1 VPRITVT
8 VVVNAPLDTVYQL
21 AKDVERLPEFD
32 DNLESVR
39 VLEREGGRT
48 VSEWVGVVREFRQTI
63 RWTEEDEWDDERH
76 ICRFSQVKG
85 DFDRYEGTW
94 AFSPDG
100 GNRARIDLTLDYE
113 YNVPLIGPLIKN
125 LLHKKTQQ
133 AADGI
138 MTALKAMAEGESSS

>member
-1 VPRITVT
+1 VPRITAT
-8 VVVNAPLDTVYQL
+8 VAVNAPVDTVYRL
-21 AKDVERLPEFD
+21 AKEVERLPEFD
-32 DNLESVR
+32 DNLESVTI
-39 VLEREGGRT
+39 LEREGTRT

-63 RWTEEDEWDDERH
+63 RWTEEDEWDDDQH
-76 ICRFSQVKG
+76 VCRFSQVKG

-100 GNRARIDLTLDYE
+100 DNSARVHLTLDYE

-138 MTALKAMAEGESSS
+138 MAAIKAIAEDETGR